1 MLGAEFERC
10 YNCRMNRIIT
20 AAFSLLFCVLSLA
33 APLLAESGAGVTASP
48 QEAFDKPNL
57 LNAKELYRLAR
68 ETMASGQLDASR
80 LFALRL
86 FFDGNRSQNLLNL
99 LGVIE
104 LQAGQPLLASE
115 WLRKASALSLVNKV
129 AQRYLSRLPSRPRPI
144 PVDQTKL
151 ADHFA
156 EISDALPKLLDRLA
170 NPKLHFESV
179 MKAIERGQFYL
190 ALALSEEYEKKYPG
204 PQGSSL
210 TALCAWY
217 LGRNRD
223 ALNLAEQGLAKEPH
237 HPMLL
242 FVKAMVSDSHPGS
255 SAGNYFRAL
264 YDIDQWNKATSLV
277 DQFSKSNPNSPDA
290 YITQA
295 RIMLDLHKI
304 KEAGQALQEAGVRDP
319 GNPEIELLWVGYL
332 MQRGE
337 SDKASKRLARAFRR
351 GYNMPSVSLA
361 AGLFALQG
369 GRVNE
374 LNVILND
381 AGNSRPFT
389 DPEAYPTYISL
400 LLLSDRMPEARS
412 VLDEWRSRSS
422 ERSMICYLES
432 FYFFKTGDNQKALE
446 WLKKGFQQN
455 PNRLDMLKFLAGFPA
470 LGDDIKL
477 FAEINNRLAS
487 ASFPGFME
495 MPVPEST
502 PATVL
507 PQPGTVTAVTGAPA
521 NNSAQVSGDGMFQIT
536 LGPGLDPSGRTM
548 IASELGKMY
557 ERIASRI
564 GTLSVPIFVNFLSAE
579 GLGPTIAL
587 YESQNT
593 ALTVT
598 SAYYD
603 SEMIRSII
611 LANFDAL
618 GDEELG
624 TLIEELPG
632 HLLAG
637 ELTRLIIQ
645 ILIPEAKTNKDRTA
659 WMQIGLAE
667 ILAGSSMTQ
676 RYRMLIAQK
685 SLESKVAKLASA
697 NMINSIFAEGYT
709 SPAVFETATA
719 QAYLM
724 TAFLVRKSGS
734 LEKGCRDMMKLIELI
749 SKGSEFGPALDQVF
763 KISEADFEKSW
774 TDAAYW
780 ALKQGAPYE
789 W

>member
-1 MLGAEFERC
+1 MKRHL
-10 YNCRMNRIIT
+10 T
-20 AAFSLLFCVLSLA
+20 AALCLILCFLTVSVYLSA
-33 APLLAESGAGVTASP
+33 QSAGSISASP

-57 LNAKELYRLAR
+57 LTAKELYRLAR
-68 ETMASGQLDASR
+68 ETMASGQLDAAR
-80 LFALRL
+80 LYALRL
-86 FFDGNRSQNLLNL
+86 YFDGNRSQNLLNL

-104 LQAGQPLLASE
+104 LQAGRPLLAAE

-129 AQRYLSRLPSRPRPI
+129 AQRYLSRLPARPRPI

-151 ADHFA
+151 ADHFG
-156 EISDALPKLLDRLA
+156 EISEALPKLLERLA
-170 NPKLHFESV
+170 NPKLHFDSV
-179 MKAIERGQFYL
+179 MKAIERGQIYL

-204 PQGSSL
+204 PEGSSL

-223 ALNLAEQGLAKEPH
+223 ALNLVEQGLTKAPH
-237 HPMLL
+237 NPILL
-242 FVKAMVSDSHPGS
+242 FVKAMINDPHPGT

-264 YDIDQWNKATSLV
+264 YDVDQWNKALSLV
-277 DQFSKSNPNSPDA
+277 DQFSKANPNSPDA

-295 RIMLDLHKI
+295 RIMLELHKI

-332 MQRGE
+332 LQREE

-369 GRVNE
+369 GRANE

-381 AGNSRPFT
+381 AAASRPFT

-400 LLLSDRMPEARS
+400 LLLSDRMPEARNA
-412 VLDEWRSRSS
+412 LDEWRARSS

-432 FYFFKTGDNQKALE
+432 YYCFKTGDNIKALE
-446 WLKKGFQQN
+446 WLRKGFQQN

-470 LGDDIKL
+470 LGDDLAL

-487 ASFPGFME
+487 AAVPGFTA
-495 MPVPEST
+495 MPVPEVTNT
-502 PATVL
+502 PSPL
-507 PQPGTVTAVTGAPA
+507 PQSNPMAVQPVGVQAA
-521 NNSAQVSGDGMFQIT
+521 SGGSMSVSGDGMFQIT

-548 IASELGKMY
+548 IASELAKMY

-587 YESQNT
+587 YEPQNT

-603 SEMIRSII
+603 SEMIRNII

-618 GDEELG
+618 SDEELG
-624 TLIEELPG
+624 TLIEEYPG

-645 ILIPEAKTNKDRTA
+645 ILIPEAKTNKDKTA

-667 ILAGSSMTQ
+667 ILAGSSTAQ
-676 RYRMLIAQK
+676 RYRMLVAQK

-697 NMINSIFAEGYT
+697 NMVNSIFAEGYT

-724 TAFLVRKSGS
+724 TAFLVKKSGN
-734 LEKGCRDMMKLIELI
+734 LEKGCRDMMKLIELV
-749 SKGSEFGPALDQVF
+749 SKGSEFGKALNEVF

>member
-1 MLGAEFERC
+1 MDF
-10 YNCRMNRIIT
+10 MNRIT
-20 AAFSLLFCVLSLA
+20 TTVLCLLFCLFSLQSA
-33 APLLAESGAGVTASP
+33 LLAQTEGSATTTP
-48 QEAFDKPNL
+48 EEAFSRPNL
-57 LNAKELYRLAR
+57 LSAKDLYRLAR
-68 ETMASGQLDASR
+68 ETMASGKLDAAR
-80 LFALRL
+80 LYALRL
-86 FFDGNRSQNLLNL
+86 YFDGNRSQNLLNL

-104 LQAGQPLLASE
+104 LQAGRPLLAAE
-115 WLRKASALSLVNKV
+115 WLRKASSLSLVNKV
-129 AQRYLSRLPSRPRPI
+129 AQRYLSRLPARPRPI

-156 EISDALPKLLDRLA
+156 EISEALPKLLDRLV
-170 NPKLHFESV
+170 NQKLHFDSV
-179 MKAIERGQFYL
+179 MKAIERGQIYL
-190 ALALSEEYEKKYPG
+190 ALALSEEYEKRYPG
-204 PQGSSL
+204 PDGSSL
-210 TALCAWY
+210 TALCAWF

-223 ALNLAEQGLAKEPH
+223 ALNIAEQNLAKSPYQ
-237 HPMLL
+237 PILL
-242 FVKAMVSDSHPGS
+242 FVKAMISDPHPGS

-264 YDIDQWNKATSLV
+264 YDIDQWNKALSLV
-277 DQFSKSNPNSPDA
+277 DQFNKSNPNSPDA

-295 RIMLDLHKI
+295 RIMLDLHKV

-319 GNPEIELLWVGYL
+319 GNPELELLWVGYL
-332 MQRGE
+332 LQREE

-381 AGNSRPFT
+381 AANSRPFT
-389 DPEAYPTYISL
+389 DPEAYPSYISL
-400 LLLSDRMPEARS
+400 LLLSDRLPDARS
-412 VLDEWRSRSS
+412 VLDEWRVRST
-422 ERSMICYLES
+422 ERSMYCYLES
-432 FYFFKTGDNQKALE
+432 FYNFKTGDNQKAIE
-446 WLKKGFQQN
+446 WLRKGFQQN
-455 PNRLDMLKFLAGFPA
+455 PNRLDMLKFLSGFPA
-470 LGDDIKL
+470 LGDDIAL
-477 FAEINNRLAS
+477 FTEINNRLAT
-487 ASFPGFME
+487 AAVPGFMP
-495 MPVPEST
+495 MPVPEGSSPTPLPQVGAT
-502 PATVL
+502 PATAAVSA
-507 PQPGTVTAVTGAPA
+507 TAAGSAP
-521 NNSAQVSGDGMFQIT
+521 VSGDGMFQIT

-548 IASELGKMY
+548 IAGELNKMY

-587 YESQNT
+587 YEPQNT

-603 SEMIRSII
+603 SEMIRTII
-611 LANFDAL
+611 LSNFDAL
-618 GDEELG
+618 GDEEMG

-645 ILIPEAKTNKDRTA
+645 ILIPEAKTNKDSTA

-667 ILAGSSMTQ
+667 ILAGSTMTQ

-685 SLESKVAKLASA
+685 SLETKVAKLASA

-724 TAFLVRKSGS
+724 TAFLVKKSGG
-734 LEKGCRDMMKLIELI
+734 LDKGCRDMMKLIELV
-749 SKGSEFGPALDQVF
+749 SKGSEFGPALNQVF

>member
-1 MLGAEFERC
+1 MKRHL
-10 YNCRMNRIIT
+10 T
-20 AAFSLLFCVLSLA
+20 AALCLILCFLTVSVSLSA
-33 APLLAESGAGVTASP
+33 QSAGSISASP

-57 LNAKELYRLAR
+57 LTAKELYRLAR
-68 ETMASGQLDASR
+68 ETMASGQLDAAR
-80 LFALRL
+80 LYALRL
-86 FFDGNRSQNLLNL
+86 YFDGNRSQNLLNL

-104 LQAGQPLLASE
+104 LQAGRPLLAAE
-115 WLRKASALSLVNKV
+115 WLRKASSLSLVNKV
-129 AQRYLSRLPSRPRPI
+129 AQRYLSRLPARPRPI

-151 ADHFA
+151 ADHFG
-156 EISDALPKLLDRLA
+156 EISEALPKLLERLA
-170 NPKLHFESV
+170 NPKLHFDSV
-179 MKAIERGQFYL
+179 MKAIERGQIYL

-204 PQGSSL
+204 PEGSSL

-223 ALNLAEQGLAKEPH
+223 ALNLVEQGLTKAPH
-237 HPMLL
+237 NPILL
-242 FVKAMVSDSHPGS
+242 FVKAMINDPHPGT

-264 YDIDQWNKATSLV
+264 YDVDQWNKALSLV
-277 DQFSKSNPNSPDA
+277 DQFSKANPNSPDA

-295 RIMLDLHKI
+295 RIMLELHKI

-332 MQRGE
+332 LQREE

-369 GRVNE
+369 GRANE

-381 AGNSRPFT
+381 AAASRPFT

-400 LLLSDRMPEARS
+400 LLLSDRMPEARNA
-412 VLDEWRSRSS
+412 LDEWRARSS

-432 FYFFKTGDNQKALE
+432 YYCFKTGDNIKALE
-446 WLKKGFQQN
+446 WLRKGFQQN

-470 LGDDIKL
+470 LGDDLAL

-487 ASFPGFME
+487 AAVPGFTA
-495 MPVPEST
+495 MPVPEVTNT
-502 PATVL
+502 PSPL
-507 PQPGTVTAVTGAPA
+507 PQSNPMAVQPVGVQAASGGSMP
-521 NNSAQVSGDGMFQIT
+521 VSGDGMFQIT

-548 IASELGKMY
+548 IASELAKMY

-587 YESQNT
+587 YEPQNT

-603 SEMIRSII
+603 SEMIRNII

-618 GDEELG
+618 SDEELG
-624 TLIEELPG
+624 TLIEEYPG

-645 ILIPEAKTNKDRTA
+645 ILIPEAKTNKDKTA

-667 ILAGSSMTQ
+667 ILAGSSTAQ
-676 RYRMLIAQK
+676 RYRMLVAQK

-697 NMINSIFAEGYT
+697 NMVNSIFAEGYT

-724 TAFLVRKSGS
+724 TAFLVKKSGN
-734 LEKGCRDMMKLIELI
+734 LEKGCRDMMKLIELV
-749 SKGSEFGPALDQVF
+749 SKGSEFGKVLNEVF

>member
-1 MLGAEFERC
+1 M
-10 YNCRMNRIIT
+10 
-20 AAFSLLFCVLSLA
+20 LFCVLSLA
-33 APLLAESGAGVTASP
+33 VTLEAQTGGVSASP
-48 QEAFDKPNL
+48 QEAFSKPNL
-57 LNAKELYRLAR
+57 LTAKELYRLAR
-68 ETMASGQLDASR
+68 ETMASGKLDESR
-80 LFALRL
+80 LYALRL
-86 FFDGNRSQNLLNL
+86 YFDGNRSMNLLNL

-104 LQAGQPLLASE
+104 IQANRPLLASE
-115 WLRKASALSLVNKV
+115 WFRKASSVSLANKV
-129 AQRYLSRLPSRPRPI
+129 GQRYLSRLPSRPRPI

-151 ADHFA
+151 ADHFG
-156 EISDALPKLLDRLA
+156 EISDALPRLLDRLA
-170 NPKLHFESV
+170 NAKLHFEAI
-179 MKAIERGQFYL
+179 MKAIERGQIYL

-204 PQGSSL
+204 ADGNSL

-223 ALNLAEQGLAKEPH
+223 ALNLVEQGLVKAPY
-237 HPMLL
+237 HPILL
-242 FVKAMVSDSHPGS
+242 FVKAMIEDTHPGS

-264 YDIDQWNKATSLV
+264 YDVDQWNKALSLV

-332 MQRGE
+332 LQRDE
-337 SDKASKRLARAFRR
+337 ADKAAKRLARAFRR
-351 GYNMPSVSLA
+351 GYNLPSVSLA

-369 GRVNE
+369 GRINE

-381 AGNSRPFT
+381 AANSRPFT

-400 LLLSDRMPEARS
+400 LLLSDRMPEARGA
-412 VLDEWRSRSS
+412 LNEWRSRSS
-422 ERSMICYLES
+422 ERSMYCYLES
-432 FYFFKTGDNQKALE
+432 FYNFKTGDNARAVE
-446 WLKKGFQQN
+446 WLRKAFQLN
-455 PNRLDMLKFLAGFPA
+455 PNRIDMLKFLSGFPA
-470 LGDDIKL
+470 LGDDIAL
-477 FAEINNRLAS
+477 FAEVNNRLAS
-487 ASFPGFME
+487 AGLPGFME
-495 MPVPEST
+495 MPVPERASGNAK
-502 PATVL
+502 PA
-507 PQPGTVTAVTGAPA
+507 APA
-521 NNSAQVSGDGMFQIT
+521 VGNPAGGSMPVSGEGMFQIS

-548 IASELGKMY
+548 IASELNRMY

-587 YESQNT
+587 YEPQNI

-603 SEMIRSII
+603 SEMIRNII

-632 HLLAG
+632 HLLAA

-645 ILIPEAKTNKDRTA
+645 IHIPEAKTNKDKTA

-667 ILAGSSMTQ
+667 ILAGSTMAQ

-697 NMINSIFAEGYT
+697 NMINVIFSEGYT

-719 QAYLM
+719 QSYLM
-724 TAFLVRKSGS
+724 TSFLVKRSGD
-734 LEKGCRDMMKLIELI
+734 LEKGCRDMMKLIDAVAKGAEFSVALNQIYNI
-749 SKGSEFGPALDQVF
+749 SL
-763 KISEADFEKSW
+763 ADFEKSW

>member
-1 MLGAEFERC
+1 MKRHL
-10 YNCRMNRIIT
+10 T
-20 AAFSLLFCVLSLA
+20 AALCLILCFLTVSVYLSA
-33 APLLAESGAGVTASP
+33 QSAGSISASP

-57 LNAKELYRLAR
+57 LTAKELYRLAR
-68 ETMASGQLDASR
+68 ETMASGQLDAAR
-80 LFALRL
+80 LYALRL
-86 FFDGNRSQNLLNL
+86 YFDGNRSQNLLNL

-104 LQAGQPLLASE
+104 LQAGRPLLAAE

-129 AQRYLSRLPSRPRPI
+129 AQRYLSRLPARPRPI

-151 ADHFA
+151 ADHFG
-156 EISDALPKLLDRLA
+156 EISEALPKLLERLA
-170 NPKLHFESV
+170 NPKLHFDSV
-179 MKAIERGQFYL
+179 MKAIERGQIYL

-204 PQGSSL
+204 PEGSSL

-223 ALNLAEQGLAKEPH
+223 ALNLVEQGLSKAPH
-237 HPMLL
+237 NPILL
-242 FVKAMVSDSHPGS
+242 FVKAMINDPHPGT

-264 YDIDQWNKATSLV
+264 YDVDQWNKALSLV
-277 DQFSKSNPNSPDA
+277 DQFSKANPNSPDA

-295 RIMLDLHKI
+295 RILLELHKI
-304 KEAGQALQEAGVRDP
+304 KEAGQALQEAGVRYP

-332 MQRGE
+332 LQREE

-369 GRVNE
+369 GRANE

-381 AGNSRPFT
+381 AAASRPFT

-400 LLLSDRMPEARS
+400 LLLSDRMPEARNA
-412 VLDEWRSRSS
+412 LDEWRARSS

-432 FYFFKTGDNQKALE
+432 YYCFKTGDNIKALE
-446 WLKKGFQQN
+446 WLRKGFQQN

-470 LGDDIKL
+470 LGDDLAL

-487 ASFPGFME
+487 AAVPGFTA
-495 MPVPEST
+495 MPVPEVTNT
-502 PATVL
+502 PSPL
-507 PQPGTVTAVTGAPA
+507 PQSNPMAVQPVGVQAASGGSMP
-521 NNSAQVSGDGMFQIT
+521 VSGDGMFQIT

-548 IASELGKMY
+548 IASELAKMY

-587 YESQNT
+587 YEPQNT

-603 SEMIRSII
+603 SEMIRNII

-618 GDEELG
+618 SDEELG
-624 TLIEELPG
+624 TLIEEYPG

-645 ILIPEAKTNKDRTA
+645 ILIPEAKTNKDKTA

-667 ILAGSSMTQ
+667 ILAGSSTAQ
-676 RYRMLIAQK
+676 RYRMLVAQK

-697 NMINSIFAEGYT
+697 NMVNSIFAEGYT

-724 TAFLVRKSGS
+724 TAFLVKKSGN
-734 LEKGCRDMMKLIELI
+734 LEKGCRDMMKLIELV
-749 SKGSEFGPALDQVF
+749 SKGSEFGKALNEVF

>member
-1 MLGAEFERC
+1 
-10 YNCRMNRIIT
+10 MNRHIT
-20 AAFSLLFCVLSLA
+20 AVLCLILCFLTFAASLQA
-33 APLLAESGAGVTASP
+33 QSGGSISASP

-57 LNAKELYRLAR
+57 LTAKELYRLAR
-68 ETMASGQLDASR
+68 ETMASGQLDAAR
-80 LFALRL
+80 LYALRL
-86 FFDGNRSQNLLNL
+86 YFDGNRSQNLLNL

-104 LQAGQPLLASE
+104 LQAGRPLLASE

-151 ADHFA
+151 ADHFG
-156 EISDALPKLLDRLA
+156 EISEALPKLLERLA

-179 MKAIERGQFYL
+179 MKAIERGQIYL
-190 ALALSEEYEKKYPG
+190 ALALSEEYEKKYSG
-204 PQGSSL
+204 PDGSSL

-223 ALNLAEQGLAKEPH
+223 ALNLVEQGLAKAPH
-237 HPMLL
+237 NPIML
-242 FVKAMVSDSHPGS
+242 FVKAMINDPHPGT

-264 YDIDQWNKATSLV
+264 YDVDQWNKALSLV
-277 DQFSKSNPNSPDA
+277 DQYSKANPNSPDA

-295 RIMLDLHKI
+295 RIMLELHKI

-332 MQRGE
+332 LQREE

-351 GYNMPSVSLA
+351 GYNLPSVSLA

-369 GRVNE
+369 GRANE

-381 AGNSRPFT
+381 AAASRPFT

-400 LLLSDRMPEARS
+400 LLLSERMPEARNA
-412 VLDEWRSRSS
+412 LDEWRARSS
-422 ERSMICYLES
+422 ERSLICYLES
-432 FYFFKTGDNQKALE
+432 YYCFKTGDNAKALE
-446 WLKKGFQQN
+446 WLRKGFQQN

-470 LGDDIKL
+470 LGDDLAL

-487 ASFPGFME
+487 AAVPGFTA
-495 MPVPEST
+495 MPVPEVTNS
-502 PATVL
+502 PSPL
-507 PQPGTVTAVTGAPA
+507 PQNNPMAVQPTGVQAA
-521 NNSAQVSGDGMFQIT
+521 SGGSMQVSGDGMFQIT

-548 IASELGKMY
+548 IASELAKMY

-587 YESQNT
+587 YEPQNT

-603 SEMIRSII
+603 SEMIRNII
-611 LANFDAL
+611 LANFDSL

-624 TLIEELPG
+624 TLIEEYPG

-645 ILIPEAKTNKDRTA
+645 ILIPEAKTNKDKTA

-667 ILAGSSMTQ
+667 ILAGSTTAQ
-676 RYRMLIAQK
+676 RYRMLVAQK

-697 NMINSIFAEGYT
+697 NMVNSIFAEGYT

-724 TAFLVRKSGS
+724 TAFLVKKSGN
-734 LEKGCRDMMKLIELI
+734 LEKGCRDMMRLIELV
-749 SKGSEFGPALDQVF
+749 SKGGEFGKALNEVF

>member
-1 MLGAEFERC
+1 MKRHL
-10 YNCRMNRIIT
+10 T
-20 AAFSLLFCVLSLA
+20 AALCLILCFLTVAASLPAQSTGSISA
-33 APLLAESGAGVTASP
+33 TP

-57 LNAKELYRLAR
+57 LTAKELYRLAR
-68 ETMASGQLDASR
+68 ETMASGQLDAAR
-80 LFALRL
+80 LYALRL
-86 FFDGNRSQNLLNL
+86 YFDGNRSQNLLNL

-104 LQAGQPLLASE
+104 LQAGRPLLAAE
-115 WLRKASALSLVNKV
+115 WLRKASSLSLVNKV
-129 AQRYLSRLPSRPRPI
+129 AQRYLSRLPARPRPI

-151 ADHFA
+151 ADHFG
-156 EISDALPKLLDRLA
+156 EISEALPKLLERLA
-170 NPKLHFESV
+170 NPKLHFDSV
-179 MKAIERGQFYL
+179 MKAIERGQIYL

-204 PQGSSL
+204 PEGSSL

-223 ALNLAEQGLAKEPH
+223 ALNLAEQGLAKAPH
-237 HPMLL
+237 NPILL
-242 FVKAMVSDSHPGS
+242 FVKAMINDPHPGT

-264 YDIDQWNKATSLV
+264 YDVDQWNKALSLV
-277 DQFSKSNPNSPDA
+277 DQFSKANPNSPDA

-295 RIMLDLHKI
+295 RIMLELHKI

-332 MQRGE
+332 LQREE

-369 GRVNE
+369 GRANE

-381 AGNSRPFT
+381 AAASRPFT

-400 LLLSDRMPEARS
+400 LLLGDRMPEARS
-412 VLDEWRSRSS
+412 ALDEWRARSS

-432 FYFFKTGDNQKALE
+432 FYNFKTGDNAKAVE
-446 WLKKGFQQN
+446 WLRKGFQQN

-470 LGDDIKL
+470 LGDDVAL

-487 ASFPGFME
+487 AAVPGFSA
-495 MPVPEST
+495 MPVPEVTNT
-502 PATVL
+502 PSPL
-507 PQPGTVTAVTGAPA
+507 PQSNPMAVQPVGVQAASPGSMP
-521 NNSAQVSGDGMFQIT
+521 VSGDGMFQIT

-548 IASELGKMY
+548 IASELAKMY

-587 YESQNT
+587 YEPQNT

-603 SEMIRSII
+603 SEMIRNII

-624 TLIEELPG
+624 TLIEEYPG

-645 ILIPEAKTNKDRTA
+645 ILIPEAKTNKDKTA

-667 ILAGSSMTQ
+667 ILAGSSTAQ
-676 RYRMLIAQK
+676 RYRMLVAQK

-697 NMINSIFAEGYT
+697 NMVNSIFAEGYT

-724 TAFLVRKSGS
+724 TAFLVKKSGG
-734 LEKGCRDMMKLIELI
+734 LEKGCRDMMKLIELV
-749 SKGSEFGPALDQVF
+749 SKGSEFGKALNEVF
-763 KISEADFEKSW
+763 KINEADFEKSW

>member
-1 MLGAEFERC
+1 MKRHLKAVLCLILCFL
-10 YNCRMNRIIT
+10 T
-20 AAFSLLFCVLSLA
+20 VAASLPAQS
-33 APLLAESGAGVTASP
+33 AGSISASP

-57 LNAKELYRLAR
+57 LTAKELYRLAR
-68 ETMASGQLDASR
+68 ETMASGQLDAAR
-80 LFALRL
+80 LYALRL
-86 FFDGNRSQNLLNL
+86 YFDGNRSQNLLNL

-104 LQAGQPLLASE
+104 LQAGRPLLAAE

-129 AQRYLSRLPSRPRPI
+129 AQRYLSRLPARPRPI

-151 ADHFA
+151 ADHFG
-156 EISDALPKLLDRLA
+156 EISEALPKLLERLA

-179 MKAIERGQFYL
+179 MKAIERGQIYL

-204 PQGSSL
+204 PDGSSL

-223 ALNLAEQGLAKEPH
+223 ALNLVEQGLAKAPH
-237 HPMLL
+237 NPILL
-242 FVKAMVSDSHPGS
+242 FVKAMINDPHPGT
-255 SAGNYFRAL
+255 SAGSYFRAL
-264 YDIDQWNKATSLV
+264 YDVDQWNKALSLV
-277 DQFSKSNPNSPDA
+277 DQFSKANPNSPDA

-332 MQRGE
+332 LQREE

-351 GYNMPSVSLA
+351 GYNLPSVSLA

-369 GRVNE
+369 GRANE

-381 AGNSRPFT
+381 AAASRPFT

-400 LLLSDRMPEARS
+400 LLLSERMPEARS
-412 VLDEWRSRSS
+412 ALDEWRARSS

-432 FYFFKTGDNQKALE
+432 YYNFKTGDNLKALE
-446 WLKKGFQQN
+446 WLRKGFQQN

-470 LGDDIKL
+470 LGDDLAL

-487 ASFPGFME
+487 AAVPGFTA
-495 MPVPEST
+495 MPVPEVTNTAS
-502 PATVL
+502 PL
-507 PQPGTVTAVTGAPA
+507 PQSNPMAVQPTGAQAVSGGSMP
-521 NNSAQVSGDGMFQIT
+521 VSGDGMFQIT

-548 IASELGKMY
+548 IASELAKMY

-587 YESQNT
+587 YEPQNT

-603 SEMIRSII
+603 SEMIRNII

-618 GDEELG
+618 SDEELG
-624 TLIEELPG
+624 ILIEEYPG

-645 ILIPEAKTNKDRTA
+645 ILIPEAKTNKDKTA

-667 ILAGSSMTQ
+667 ILAGSSTAQ
-676 RYRMLIAQK
+676 RYRMLVAQK

-697 NMINSIFAEGYT
+697 NMVNSIFAEGYT

-724 TAFLVRKSGS
+724 TAFLVKKSGN
-734 LEKGCRDMMKLIELI
+734 LEKGCRDMMKLIELV
-749 SKGSEFGPALDQVF
+749 SKGSEFGPALN
-763 KISEADFEKSW
+763 
-774 TDAAYW
+774 
-780 ALKQGAPYE
+780 
-789 W
+789 

>member
-1 MLGAEFERC
+1 MKRHL
-10 YNCRMNRIIT
+10 T
-20 AAFSLLFCVLSLA
+20 AALCLILCFLTVSVYLSA
-33 APLLAESGAGVTASP
+33 QSAGSISASP

-57 LNAKELYRLAR
+57 LTAKELYRLAR
-68 ETMASGQLDASR
+68 ETMASGQLDAAR
-80 LFALRL
+80 LYALRL
-86 FFDGNRSQNLLNL
+86 YFDGNRSQNLLNL

-104 LQAGQPLLASE
+104 LQAGRPLLAAE

-129 AQRYLSRLPSRPRPI
+129 AQRYLSRLPARPRPI

-151 ADHFA
+151 ADHFG
-156 EISDALPKLLDRLA
+156 EISEALPKLLERLA
-170 NPKLHFESV
+170 NPKLHFDSV
-179 MKAIERGQFYL
+179 MKAIERGQIYL

-204 PQGSSL
+204 PEGSSL

-223 ALNLAEQGLAKEPH
+223 ALNLVEQGLSKAPH
-237 HPMLL
+237 NPILL
-242 FVKAMVSDSHPGS
+242 FVKAMINDPHPGT

-264 YDIDQWNKATSLV
+264 YDVDQWNKALSLV
-277 DQFSKSNPNSPDA
+277 DQFSKANPNSPDA

-295 RIMLDLHKI
+295 RIMLELHKI

-332 MQRGE
+332 LQREE

-369 GRVNE
+369 GRANE

-381 AGNSRPFT
+381 AAASRPFT

-400 LLLSDRMPEARS
+400 LLLSDRMPEARNA
-412 VLDEWRSRSS
+412 LDEWRARSS

-432 FYFFKTGDNQKALE
+432 YYCFKTGDNIKALE
-446 WLKKGFQQN
+446 WLRKGFQQN

-470 LGDDIKL
+470 LGDDLAL

-487 ASFPGFME
+487 AAVPGFTA
-495 MPVPEST
+495 MPVPEVTNT
-502 PATVL
+502 PSPL
-507 PQPGTVTAVTGAPA
+507 PQSNPMAVQPVGVQAASGGSMP
-521 NNSAQVSGDGMFQIT
+521 VSGDGMFQIT

-548 IASELGKMY
+548 IASELAKMY

-587 YESQNT
+587 YEPQNT

-603 SEMIRSII
+603 SEMIRNII

-618 GDEELG
+618 SDEELG
-624 TLIEELPG
+624 TLIEEYPG

-645 ILIPEAKTNKDRTA
+645 ILIPEAKTNKDKTA

-667 ILAGSSMTQ
+667 ILAGSSTAQ
-676 RYRMLIAQK
+676 RYRMLVAQK

-697 NMINSIFAEGYT
+697 NMVNSIFAEGYT

-724 TAFLVRKSGS
+724 TAFLVKKSGN
-734 LEKGCRDMMKLIELI
+734 LEKGCRDMMKLIELV
-749 SKGSEFGPALDQVF
+749 SKGSEFGKALNEVF

>member
-1 MLGAEFERC
+1 MLFC
-10 YNCRMNRIIT
+10 I
-20 AAFSLLFCVLSLA
+20 FSLPLSVRA
-33 APLLAESGAGVTASP
+33 QTEGAISATP
-48 QEAFDKPNL
+48 QEAFAKPNL
-57 LNAKELYRLAR
+57 LSAKDLYRLAR
-68 ETMASGQLDASR
+68 QTMASGQLDDAR
-80 LFALRL
+80 LYALRL
-86 FFDGNRSQNLLNL
+86 YFDGNRSQNLLNL

-104 LQAGQPLLASE
+104 LQAGRPLLASE
-115 WLRKASALSLVNKV
+115 WLRKASSLSLVNKV

-144 PVDQTKL
+144 PVDQTRL

-156 EISDALPKLLDRLA
+156 EISEALPKLLDRIV
-170 NPKLHFESV
+170 NPKLHFDSV

-190 ALALSEEYEKKYPG
+190 ALALSEEYEKRYPG
-204 PQGSSL
+204 PDGSSL

-223 ALNLAEQGLAKEPH
+223 ALNIAEQNLAKSPYQ
-237 HPMLL
+237 PILL
-242 FVKAMVSDSHPGS
+242 FVKAMINDPHPAS
-255 SAGNYFRAL
+255 SAGSYFRAL
-264 YDIDQWNKATSLV
+264 YDIDQWNKCLSLV
-277 DQFSKSNPNSPDA
+277 EQFNKANPNSPDA
-290 YITQA
+290 FIAQA
-295 RIMLDLHKI
+295 RIMLELHKI

-332 MQRGE
+332 LQRE
-337 SDKASKRLARAFRR
+337 DTDKAAKRLARAFRR
-351 GYNMPSVSLA
+351 GYNLPSVSLS

-369 GRVNE
+369 GRTNE
-374 LNVILND
+374 LNVILSD
-381 AGNSRPFT
+381 AANSRPFT
-389 DPEAYPTYISL
+389 DPEAYPSYISL
-400 LLLSDRMPEARS
+400 LLLSDRMPDARAA
-412 VLDEWRSRSS
+412 LTEWRARSS
-422 ERSMICYLES
+422 ERSMYCYLES
-432 FYFFKTGDNQKALE
+432 FYHFKTGDNPKALE
-446 WLKKGFQQN
+446 WFRKGFQQN
-455 PNRLDMLKFLAGFPA
+455 PDRLDMLKFLSGFPA
-470 LGDDIKL
+470 LGDDSTL
-477 FAEINNRLAS
+477 FAEVNNRLAK
-487 ASFPGFME
+487 ASVPGFMP
-495 MPVPEST
+495 MPVPEKSNAT
-502 PATVL
+502 PL
-507 PQPGTVTAVTGAPA
+507 PQTCGNPVVAGSANGSAPVA
-521 NNSAQVSGDGMFQIT
+521 GDGMFQIT

-548 IASELGKMY
+548 IATELNRMY

-587 YESQNT
+587 YEPQNT

-603 SEMIRSII
+603 SEMIRNII
-611 LANFDAL
+611 LSNFDAL
-618 GDEELG
+618 GDEEMG

-645 ILIPEAKTNKDRTA
+645 ILIPEAKANKERTA

-667 ILAGSSMTQ
+667 ILAASPMAQ

-685 SLESKVAKLASA
+685 SLESRVAKLASA
-697 NMINSIFAEGYT
+697 NMLNSIFSEGYT

-724 TAFLVRKSGS
+724 VAYLIKKSGN
-734 LEKGCRDMMKLIELI
+734 LEKGCTEMMKLIELV
-749 SKGSEFGPALDQVF
+749 SKGSEFGAALNQVF

-774 TDAAYW
+774 IDAAYW

>member
-1 MLGAEFERC
+1 
-10 YNCRMNRIIT
+10 MNRITT
-20 AAFSLLFCVLSLA
+20 AATCLLFCILSLA
-33 APLLAESGAGVTASP
+33 VTLQAQTGGTSASP
-48 QEAFDKPNL
+48 QEAFSKPNL
-57 LNAKELYRLAR
+57 LSAKDLYRLAR
-68 ETMASGQLDASR
+68 ETMASGKLDDSR
-80 LFALRL
+80 LYALRL
-86 FFDGNRSQNLLNL
+86 YFDGNRSANLLNL

-104 LQAGQPLLASE
+104 IQAKQPLLASE
-115 WLRKASALSLVNKV
+115 WFRKATSIGLANKV
-129 AQRYLSRLPSRPRPI
+129 AQRYLSRLPARPRPI

-151 ADHFA
+151 ADHFG
-156 EISDALPKLLDRLA
+156 EISDALPRLLDRLA
-170 NPKLHFESV
+170 NPRLHFEAV
-179 MKAIERGQFYL
+179 MKAIERGQIYL

-204 PQGSSL
+204 ADGNSL

-223 ALNLAEQGLAKEPH
+223 AMNLVEQSLNKAPY
-237 HPMLL
+237 HPILL
-242 FVKAMVSDSHPGS
+242 FVKAMIDDKHPGS

-264 YDIDQWNKATSLV
+264 YDVDQWNKALSLV
-277 DQFSKSNPNSPDA
+277 DQFSKANPNSPDA

-332 MQRGE
+332 LQRNE
-337 SDKASKRLARAFRR
+337 MDKASKRLARAFRR
-351 GYNMPSVSLA
+351 GYNLPSVSLA

-369 GRVNE
+369 GRINE

-381 AGNSRPFT
+381 AANSRPFT

-400 LLLSDRMPEARS
+400 LLMSDRMPEARGA
-412 VLDEWRSRSS
+412 LDEWRSRSS
-422 ERSMICYLES
+422 ERSMYCYLES
-432 FYFFKTGDNQKALE
+432 FYNFKTGDNAKAVE
-446 WLKKGFQQN
+446 WLRKAFQLN
-455 PNRLDMLKFLAGFPA
+455 PNRLDMLKFLSGFPA
-470 LGDDIKL
+470 LGDDIVL
-477 FAEINNRLAS
+477 FAEVNNRLAS
-487 ASFPGFME
+487 AGMPGFTE
-495 MPVPEST
+495 MPVPE
-502 PATVL
+502 
-507 PQPGTVTAVTGAPA
+507 GAVTNMKPA
-521 NNSAQVSGDGMFQIT
+521 AGMAGNSAAGSLPVSGEGMFQIT

-548 IASELGKMY
+548 IASELNRMY

-587 YESQNT
+587 YEPQNL

-603 SEMIRSII
+603 SEMIRNII

-632 HLLAG
+632 HLLAA

-645 ILIPEAKTNKDRTA
+645 IHIPEAKTNKDKTA

-667 ILAGSSMTQ
+667 VLAGSSMAQ

-697 NMINSIFAEGYT
+697 NMINVIFSEGYT

-724 TAFLVRKSGS
+724 TAFLIRKSGD
-734 LEKGCRDMMKLIELI
+734 LEKGCRNMMKLIEMVAKGAEFDVALNQIFNI
-749 SKGSEFGPALDQVF
+749 SL
-763 KISEADFEKSW
+763 ADFEKSW
-774 TDAAYW
+774 TEAAYW

>member
-1 MLGAEFERC
+1 MKRHLKAVLCLILCFL
-10 YNCRMNRIIT
+10 T
-20 AAFSLLFCVLSLA
+20 VAASLPAQS
-33 APLLAESGAGVTASP
+33 AGSISASP

-57 LNAKELYRLAR
+57 LTAKELYRLAR
-68 ETMASGQLDASR
+68 ETMASGQLDAAR
-80 LFALRL
+80 LYALRL
-86 FFDGNRSQNLLNL
+86 YFDGNRSQNLLNL

-104 LQAGQPLLASE
+104 LQAGRPLLAAE

-129 AQRYLSRLPSRPRPI
+129 AQRYLSRLPARPRPI

-151 ADHFA
+151 ADHFG
-156 EISDALPKLLDRLA
+156 EISEALPKLLERLA

-179 MKAIERGQFYL
+179 MKAIERGQIYL

-204 PQGSSL
+204 PDGSSL

-223 ALNLAEQGLAKEPH
+223 ALNLVEQGLAKAPH
-237 HPMLL
+237 NPILL
-242 FVKAMVSDSHPGS
+242 FVKAMINDPHPGT

-264 YDIDQWNKATSLV
+264 YDVDQWNKALSLV
-277 DQFSKSNPNSPDA
+277 DQFSKANPNSPDA

-332 MQRGE
+332 LQREE

-351 GYNMPSVSLA
+351 GYNLPSVSLA

-369 GRVNE
+369 GRANE

-381 AGNSRPFT
+381 AAASRPFT

-400 LLLSDRMPEARS
+400 LLLSERMPEARS
-412 VLDEWRSRSS
+412 ALDEWRARSS

-432 FYFFKTGDNQKALE
+432 YYNFKTGDNLKALE
-446 WLKKGFQQN
+446 WLRKGFQQN

-470 LGDDIKL
+470 LGDDLAL

-487 ASFPGFME
+487 AAVPGFTA
-495 MPVPEST
+495 MPVPEVTNTAS
-502 PATVL
+502 PL
-507 PQPGTVTAVTGAPA
+507 PQSNPMAVQPTGAQAVSGGSMP
-521 NNSAQVSGDGMFQIT
+521 VSGDGMFQIT

-548 IASELGKMY
+548 IASELAKMY

-587 YESQNT
+587 YEPQNT

-603 SEMIRSII
+603 SEMIRNII

-618 GDEELG
+618 SDEELG
-624 TLIEELPG
+624 ILIEEYPG

-645 ILIPEAKTNKDRTA
+645 ILIPEAKTNKDKTA

-667 ILAGSSMTQ
+667 ILAGSSTAQ
-676 RYRMLIAQK
+676 RYRMLVAQK

-697 NMINSIFAEGYT
+697 NMVNSIFAEGYT

-724 TAFLVRKSGS
+724 TAFLVKKSGN
-734 LEKGCRDMMKLIELI
+734 LEKGCRDMMKLIELV
-749 SKGSEFGPALDQVF
+749 SKGSEFGPALNEVF

>member
-1 MLGAEFERC
+1 MKRHL
-10 YNCRMNRIIT
+10 T
-20 AAFSLLFCVLSLA
+20 AALCLILCFLTVSVYLSA
-33 APLLAESGAGVTASP
+33 QSAGSISASP

-57 LNAKELYRLAR
+57 LTAKELYRLAR
-68 ETMASGQLDASR
+68 ETMASGQLDAAR
-80 LFALRL
+80 LYALRL
-86 FFDGNRSQNLLNL
+86 YFDGNRSQNLLNL

-104 LQAGQPLLASE
+104 LQAGRPLLAAE

-129 AQRYLSRLPSRPRPI
+129 AQRYLSRLPARPRPI

-151 ADHFA
+151 ADHFG
-156 EISDALPKLLDRLA
+156 EISEALPKLLERLA
-170 NPKLHFESV
+170 NPKLHFDSV
-179 MKAIERGQFYL
+179 MKAIERGQIYL

-204 PQGSSL
+204 PEGSSL

-223 ALNLAEQGLAKEPH
+223 ALNLVEQGLTKAPH
-237 HPMLL
+237 NPILL
-242 FVKAMVSDSHPGS
+242 FVKAMINDPHPGT

-264 YDIDQWNKATSLV
+264 YDVDQWNKALSLV
-277 DQFSKSNPNSPDA
+277 DQFSKANPNSPDA

-295 RIMLDLHKI
+295 RILLELHKI

-332 MQRGE
+332 LQREE

-369 GRVNE
+369 GRANE

-381 AGNSRPFT
+381 AAASRPFT

-400 LLLSDRMPEARS
+400 LLLSDRMPEARNA
-412 VLDEWRSRSS
+412 LDEWRARSS

-432 FYFFKTGDNQKALE
+432 YYCFKTGDNIKALE
-446 WLKKGFQQN
+446 WLRKGFQQN

-470 LGDDIKL
+470 LGDDLAL

-487 ASFPGFME
+487 AAVPGFTA
-495 MPVPEST
+495 MPVPEVTNT
-502 PATVL
+502 PSPL
-507 PQPGTVTAVTGAPA
+507 PQSNPMAVQPVGVQAA
-521 NNSAQVSGDGMFQIT
+521 SGGSMSVSDDGMFQIT

-548 IASELGKMY
+548 IASELAKMY

-587 YESQNT
+587 YEPQNT

-603 SEMIRSII
+603 SEMIRNII

-618 GDEELG
+618 SDEELG
-624 TLIEELPG
+624 TLIEEYPG

-645 ILIPEAKTNKDRTA
+645 ILIPEAKTNKDKTA

-667 ILAGSSMTQ
+667 ILAGSSTAQ
-676 RYRMLIAQK
+676 RYRMLVAQK

-697 NMINSIFAEGYT
+697 NMVNSIFAEGYT

-724 TAFLVRKSGS
+724 TAFLVKKSGN
-734 LEKGCRDMMKLIELI
+734 LEKGCRDMMKLIELV
-749 SKGSEFGPALDQVF
+749 SKGSEFGKALNEVF

>member
-1 MLGAEFERC
+1 MKRHL
-10 YNCRMNRIIT
+10 T
-20 AAFSLLFCVLSLA
+20 AAICLILCFLTVAASLSA
-33 APLLAESGAGVTASP
+33 QSAGSISASP

-57 LNAKELYRLAR
+57 LTAKELYRLAR
-68 ETMASGQLDASR
+68 ETMASGQLDAAR
-80 LFALRL
+80 LYALRL
-86 FFDGNRSQNLLNL
+86 YFDGNRSQNLLNL

-104 LQAGQPLLASE
+104 LQAGRPLLAAE

-129 AQRYLSRLPSRPRPI
+129 AQRYLSRLPARPRPI

-151 ADHFA
+151 ADHFG
-156 EISDALPKLLDRLA
+156 EISEALPKLLERLA
-170 NPKLHFESV
+170 NPKLHFDSV
-179 MKAIERGQFYL
+179 MKAIERGQIYL

-204 PQGSSL
+204 PEGSSL

-223 ALNLAEQGLAKEPH
+223 ALNLVEQGLTKAPH
-237 HPMLL
+237 NPILL
-242 FVKAMVSDSHPGS
+242 FVKAMINDPHPGT

-264 YDIDQWNKATSLV
+264 YDVDQWNKALSLV
-277 DQFSKSNPNSPDA
+277 DQFSKANPNSPDA

-295 RIMLDLHKI
+295 RILLELHKI

-332 MQRGE
+332 LQREE

-369 GRVNE
+369 GRANE

-381 AGNSRPFT
+381 AAASRPFT

-400 LLLSDRMPEARS
+400 LLLSDRMPEARNA
-412 VLDEWRSRSS
+412 LDEWRARSS

-432 FYFFKTGDNQKALE
+432 YYCFKTGDNIKALE
-446 WLKKGFQQN
+446 WLRKGFQQN

-470 LGDDIKL
+470 LGDDLAL

-487 ASFPGFME
+487 AAVPGFTA
-495 MPVPEST
+495 MPVPEVTNT
-502 PATVL
+502 PSPL
-507 PQPGTVTAVTGAPA
+507 PQSNPMAVQPVGVQAA
-521 NNSAQVSGDGMFQIT
+521 SGGSMSVSGDGMFQIT

-548 IASELGKMY
+548 IASELAKMY

-587 YESQNT
+587 YEPQNT

-603 SEMIRSII
+603 SEMIRNII

-618 GDEELG
+618 SDEELG
-624 TLIEELPG
+624 TLIEEYPG

-645 ILIPEAKTNKDRTA
+645 ILIPEAKTNKDKTA

-667 ILAGSSMTQ
+667 ILAGSSTAQ
-676 RYRMLIAQK
+676 RYRMLVAQK

-697 NMINSIFAEGYT
+697 NMVNSIFAEGYT

-724 TAFLVRKSGS
+724 TAFLVKKSGN
-734 LEKGCRDMMKLIELI
+734 LEKGCRDMMKLIELV
-749 SKGSEFGPALDQVF
+749 SKGSEFGKALNEVF

>member
-1 MLGAEFERC
+1 MKRHL
-10 YNCRMNRIIT
+10 T
-20 AAFSLLFCVLSLA
+20 AALCLILCFLTVSVSLSA
-33 APLLAESGAGVTASP
+33 QSAGSISASP

-57 LNAKELYRLAR
+57 LTAKELYRLAR
-68 ETMASGQLDASR
+68 ETMASGQLDAAR
-80 LFALRL
+80 LYALRL
-86 FFDGNRSQNLLNL
+86 YFDGNRSQNLLNL

-104 LQAGQPLLASE
+104 LQAGRPLLAAE
-115 WLRKASALSLVNKV
+115 WLRKASSLSLVNKV
-129 AQRYLSRLPSRPRPI
+129 AQRYLSRLPARPRPI

-151 ADHFA
+151 ADHFG
-156 EISDALPKLLDRLA
+156 EISEALPKLLERLA
-170 NPKLHFESV
+170 NPKLHFDSV
-179 MKAIERGQFYL
+179 MKAIERGQIYL

-204 PQGSSL
+204 PEGSSL

-223 ALNLAEQGLAKEPH
+223 ALNLVEQGLTKAPH
-237 HPMLL
+237 NPILL
-242 FVKAMVSDSHPGS
+242 FVKAMINDPHPGT

-264 YDIDQWNKATSLV
+264 YDVDQWNKALSLV
-277 DQFSKSNPNSPDA
+277 DQYSKANPNSPDA
-290 YITQA
+290 YIAQA
-295 RIMLDLHKI
+295 RIMLELHKI

-332 MQRGE
+332 LQREE

-369 GRVNE
+369 GRANE

-381 AGNSRPFT
+381 AAASRPFT

-400 LLLSDRMPEARS
+400 LLLSDRMPEARNA
-412 VLDEWRSRSS
+412 LDEWRARSS

-432 FYFFKTGDNQKALE
+432 YYCFKTGDNIKALE
-446 WLKKGFQQN
+446 WLRKGFQQN

-470 LGDDIKL
+470 LGDDLAL

-487 ASFPGFME
+487 AAVPGFTA
-495 MPVPEST
+495 MPVPEVTNT
-502 PATVL
+502 PSPL
-507 PQPGTVTAVTGAPA
+507 PQSNPMAVQPVGVQAASGGSMP
-521 NNSAQVSGDGMFQIT
+521 VSGDGMFQIT

-548 IASELGKMY
+548 IASELAKMY

-587 YESQNT
+587 YEPQNT

-603 SEMIRSII
+603 SEMIRNII

-618 GDEELG
+618 SDEELG
-624 TLIEELPG
+624 TLIEEYPG

-645 ILIPEAKTNKDRTA
+645 ILIPEAKTNKDKTA

-667 ILAGSSMTQ
+667 ILAGSSTAQ
-676 RYRMLIAQK
+676 RYRMLVAQK

-697 NMINSIFAEGYT
+697 NMVNSIFAEGYT

-724 TAFLVRKSGS
+724 TAFLVKKSGN
-734 LEKGCRDMMKLIELI
+734 LEKGCRDMMKLIELV
-749 SKGSEFGPALDQVF
+749 SKGSEFGKVLNEVF

>member
-1 MLGAEFERC
+1 MKRHL
-10 YNCRMNRIIT
+10 T
-20 AAFSLLFCVLSLA
+20 AALCLILCFLTVSVYLSA
-33 APLLAESGAGVTASP
+33 QSAGSISASP

-57 LNAKELYRLAR
+57 LTAKELYRLAR
-68 ETMASGQLDASR
+68 ETMASGQLDAAR
-80 LFALRL
+80 LYALRL
-86 FFDGNRSQNLLNL
+86 YFDGNRSQNLLNL

-104 LQAGQPLLASE
+104 LQAGRPLLAAE

-129 AQRYLSRLPSRPRPI
+129 AQRYLSRLPARPRPI

-151 ADHFA
+151 ADHFG
-156 EISDALPKLLDRLA
+156 EISEALPKLLERLA
-170 NPKLHFESV
+170 NPKLHFDSV
-179 MKAIERGQFYL
+179 MKAIERGQIYL

-204 PQGSSL
+204 PEGSSL

-223 ALNLAEQGLAKEPH
+223 ALNLVEQGLTKAPH
-237 HPMLL
+237 NPILL
-242 FVKAMVSDSHPGS
+242 FVKAMINDPHPGT

-264 YDIDQWNKATSLV
+264 YDVDQWNKALSLV
-277 DQFSKSNPNSPDA
+277 DQFSKANPNSPDA

-295 RIMLDLHKI
+295 RIMLELHKI

-332 MQRGE
+332 LQREE

-369 GRVNE
+369 GRANE

-381 AGNSRPFT
+381 AAASRPFT

-400 LLLSDRMPEARS
+400 LLLSDRMPEARNA
-412 VLDEWRSRSS
+412 LDEWRARSS

-432 FYFFKTGDNQKALE
+432 YYCFKTGDNIKALE
-446 WLKKGFQQN
+446 WLRKGFQQN

-470 LGDDIKL
+470 LGDDLAL

-487 ASFPGFME
+487 AAVPGFTA
-495 MPVPEST
+495 MPVPEVTNT
-502 PATVL
+502 PSPL
-507 PQPGTVTAVTGAPA
+507 PQSNPMAVQPVGVQAASGGSMP
-521 NNSAQVSGDGMFQIT
+521 VSGDGMFQIT

-548 IASELGKMY
+548 IASELAKMY

-587 YESQNT
+587 YEPQNT

-603 SEMIRSII
+603 SEMIRNII

-618 GDEELG
+618 SDEELG
-624 TLIEELPG
+624 TLIEEYPG

-645 ILIPEAKTNKDRTA
+645 ILIPEAKTNKDKTA

-667 ILAGSSMTQ
+667 ILAGSSTAQ
-676 RYRMLIAQK
+676 RYRMLVAQK

-697 NMINSIFAEGYT
+697 NMVNSIFAEGYT

-724 TAFLVRKSGS
+724 TAFLVKKSGN
-734 LEKGCRDMMKLIELI
+734 LEKGCRDMMKLIELV
-749 SKGSEFGPALDQVF
+749 SKGSEFGKALNEVF

>member
-1 MLGAEFERC
+1 M
-10 YNCRMNRIIT
+10 NSMNRIT
-20 AAFSLLFCVLSLA
+20 TTVLCLLFCLLSFQSV
-33 APLLAESGAGVTASP
+33 LLAQTESGATATP
-48 QEAFDKPNL
+48 QEAFSKPNL
-57 LNAKELYRLAR
+57 LSAKDLYRLAR
-68 ETMASGQLDASR
+68 EAMASGQLDAAR
-80 LFALRL
+80 LYSLRL
-86 FFDGNRSQNLLNL
+86 YFDGNRSQNILNL

-104 LQAGQPLLASE
+104 LQAGRPLLAAE
-115 WLRKASALSLVNKV
+115 WLRKASSLSLVNKV
-129 AQRYLSRLPSRPRPI
+129 AQRYLSRLPARPRPI

-156 EISDALPKLLDRLA
+156 EISEALPKLLDRLV
-170 NPKLHFESV
+170 NQKLHFDSV
-179 MKAIERGQFYL
+179 MKAIERGQIYL
-190 ALALSEEYEKKYPG
+190 ALALSEEYEKRYPG
-204 PQGSSL
+204 PDGSSL
-210 TALCAWY
+210 TALCAWF

-223 ALNLAEQGLAKEPH
+223 ALNIAEQNLAKSPYQ
-237 HPMLL
+237 PILL
-242 FVKAMVSDSHPGS
+242 FVKAMINDPHPGS

-264 YDIDQWNKATSLV
+264 YDIDQWNKAMSLV
-277 DQFSKSNPNSPDA
+277 DQFNKANPNSPDA
-290 YITQA
+290 FITQA

-319 GNPEIELLWVGYL
+319 GNPELELLWVGYL
-332 MQRGE
+332 LQREE

-369 GRVNE
+369 GRANE

-381 AGNSRPFT
+381 AANSRPFT
-389 DPEAYPTYISL
+389 DPEAYPSYISL
-400 LLLSDRMPEARS
+400 LLLSDRLPDARS
-412 VLDEWRSRSS
+412 ALDEWRSRST
-422 ERSMICYLES
+422 ERSMYCYLES
-432 FYFFKTGDNQKALE
+432 FYHFKTGDNQKAIE
-446 WLKKGFQQN
+446 WLRKGFQQN
-455 PNRLDMLKFLAGFPA
+455 PNRLDMLKFLSGFPA
-470 LGDDIKL
+470 LGDDIAL
-477 FAEINNRLAS
+477 FTEINNRLAS
-487 ASFPGFME
+487 AAVPGFMP
-495 MPVPEST
+495 MPVPEGST
-502 PATVL
+502 ATPL
-507 PQPGTVTAVTGAPA
+507 PQVTAPPPAAAASPSAAGSAP
-521 NNSAQVSGDGMFQIT
+521 VSGDGMFQIT

-548 IASELGKMY
+548 IAAELNKMY

-579 GLGPTIAL
+579 GLGPTIAM
-587 YESQNT
+587 YEPQNT

-603 SEMIRSII
+603 SEMIRNII
-611 LANFDAL
+611 LSNFDAL
-618 GDEELG
+618 GDEEMG

-667 ILAGSSMTQ
+667 ILAGSTMAQ

-685 SLESKVAKLASA
+685 SLEAKVAKLASA

-724 TAFLVRKSGS
+724 TAFLVKKSGG
-734 LEKGCRDMMKLIELI
+734 LDKGCRDMMKLIELV
-749 SKGSEFGPALDQVF
+749 SKGSEFGPALNQVF

>member
-1 MLGAEFERC
+1 
-10 YNCRMNRIIT
+10 
-20 AAFSLLFCVLSLA
+20 
-33 APLLAESGAGVTASP
+33 
-48 QEAFDKPNL
+48 
-57 LNAKELYRLAR
+57 
-68 ETMASGQLDASR
+68 MASGQLDDAR
-80 LFALRL
+80 LYALRL
-86 FFDGNRSQNLLNL
+86 YFDGNRSQNLLNL

-104 LQAGQPLLASE
+104 LQAGRPLLASE
-115 WLRKASALSLVNKV
+115 WLRKASSLSLVNKV

-144 PVDQTKL
+144 PVDQTRL

-156 EISDALPKLLDRLA
+156 EISEALPKLLDRIV
-170 NPKLHFESV
+170 NPKLHFDSV

-190 ALALSEEYEKKYPG
+190 ALALSEEYEKRYPG
-204 PQGSSL
+204 PDGSSL

-223 ALNLAEQGLAKEPH
+223 ALNIAEQNLAKSPYQ
-237 HPMLL
+237 PILL
-242 FVKAMVSDSHPGS
+242 FVKAMINDPHPAS
-255 SAGNYFRAL
+255 SAGSYFRAL
-264 YDIDQWNKATSLV
+264 YDIDQWNKCLSLV
-277 DQFSKSNPNSPDA
+277 EQFNKANPNSPDA
-290 YITQA
+290 FIAQA
-295 RIMLDLHKI
+295 RIMLELHKI

-332 MQRGE
+332 LQRE
-337 SDKASKRLARAFRR
+337 DTDKAAKRLARAFRR
-351 GYNMPSVSLA
+351 GYNLPSVSLS

-369 GRVNE
+369 GRTNE
-374 LNVILND
+374 LNVILSD
-381 AGNSRPFT
+381 AANSRPFT
-389 DPEAYPTYISL
+389 DPEAYPSYISL
-400 LLLSDRMPEARS
+400 LLLSDRMPDARAA
-412 VLDEWRSRSS
+412 LTEWRARSS
-422 ERSMICYLES
+422 ERSMYCYLES
-432 FYFFKTGDNQKALE
+432 FYHFKTGDNPKALE
-446 WLKKGFQQN
+446 WFRKGFQQN
-455 PNRLDMLKFLAGFPA
+455 PDRLDMLKFLSGFPA
-470 LGDDIKL
+470 LGDDSTL
-477 FAEINNRLAS
+477 FAEVNNRLAK
-487 ASFPGFME
+487 ASVPGFMP
-495 MPVPEST
+495 MPVPEKSNAT
-502 PATVL
+502 PL
-507 PQPGTVTAVTGAPA
+507 PQTCGNPVVAGSANGSAPVA
-521 NNSAQVSGDGMFQIT
+521 GDGMFQIT

-548 IASELGKMY
+548 IATELNRMY

-587 YESQNT
+587 YEPQNT

-603 SEMIRSII
+603 SEMIRNII
-611 LANFDAL
+611 LSNFDAL
-618 GDEELG
+618 GDEEMG

-645 ILIPEAKTNKDRTA
+645 ILIPEAKANKERTA

-667 ILAGSSMTQ
+667 ILAASPMAQ

-685 SLESKVAKLASA
+685 SLESRVAKLASA
-697 NMINSIFAEGYT
+697 NMLNSIFSEGYT

-724 TAFLVRKSGS
+724 VAYLIKKSGN
-734 LEKGCRDMMKLIELI
+734 LEKGCTEMMKLIELV
-749 SKGSEFGPALDQVF
+749 SKGSEFGAALNQVF

-774 TDAAYW
+774 IDAAYW

>member
-1 MLGAEFERC
+1 MKRHL
-10 YNCRMNRIIT
+10 T
-20 AAFSLLFCVLSLA
+20 AALCLILCFLTVSVYLSA
-33 APLLAESGAGVTASP
+33 QSAGSISASP

-57 LNAKELYRLAR
+57 LTAKELYRLAR
-68 ETMASGQLDASR
+68 ETMASGQLDAAR
-80 LFALRL
+80 LYALRL
-86 FFDGNRSQNLLNL
+86 YFDGNRSQNLLNL

-104 LQAGQPLLASE
+104 LQAGRPLLAAE
-115 WLRKASALSLVNKV
+115 WLRKASSLSLVNKV
-129 AQRYLSRLPSRPRPI
+129 AQRYLSRLPARPRPI

-151 ADHFA
+151 ADHFG
-156 EISDALPKLLDRLA
+156 EISEALPKLLERLA
-170 NPKLHFESV
+170 NPKLHFDSV
-179 MKAIERGQFYL
+179 MKAIERGQIYL

-204 PQGSSL
+204 PEGSSL

-223 ALNLAEQGLAKEPH
+223 ALNLVEQGLTKAPH
-237 HPMLL
+237 NPILL
-242 FVKAMVSDSHPGS
+242 FVKAMINDPHPGT

-264 YDIDQWNKATSLV
+264 YDVDQWNKALSLV
-277 DQFSKSNPNSPDA
+277 DQFSKANPNSPDA

-295 RIMLDLHKI
+295 RIMLELHKI

-332 MQRGE
+332 LQREE

-369 GRVNE
+369 GRANE

-381 AGNSRPFT
+381 AAASRPFT

-400 LLLSDRMPEARS
+400 LLLSDRMPEARNA
-412 VLDEWRSRSS
+412 LDEWRARSS

-432 FYFFKTGDNQKALE
+432 YYCFKTGDNIKALE
-446 WLKKGFQQN
+446 WLRKGFQQN

-470 LGDDIKL
+470 LGDDLAL

-487 ASFPGFME
+487 AAVPGFTA
-495 MPVPEST
+495 MPVPEVTNT
-502 PATVL
+502 PSPL
-507 PQPGTVTAVTGAPA
+507 PQSNPMAVQPVGVQAASGGSMP
-521 NNSAQVSGDGMFQIT
+521 VSGDGMFQIT

-548 IASELGKMY
+548 IASELAKMY

-587 YESQNT
+587 YEPQNT

-603 SEMIRSII
+603 SEMIRNII

-618 GDEELG
+618 SDEELG
-624 TLIEELPG
+624 TLIEEYPG

-645 ILIPEAKTNKDRTA
+645 ILIPEAKTNKDKTA

-667 ILAGSSMTQ
+667 ILAGSSTAQ
-676 RYRMLIAQK
+676 RYRMLVAQK

-697 NMINSIFAEGYT
+697 NMVNSIFAEGYT

-724 TAFLVRKSGS
+724 TAFLVKKSGN
-734 LEKGCRDMMKLIELI
+734 LEKGCRDMMKLIELV
-749 SKGSEFGPALDQVF
+749 SKGSEFGKALNEVF

>member
-1 MLGAEFERC
+1 MKRHL
-10 YNCRMNRIIT
+10 T
-20 AAFSLLFCVLSLA
+20 AALCLILCFLTVSVYLSA
-33 APLLAESGAGVTASP
+33 QSAGSISASP

-57 LNAKELYRLAR
+57 LTAKELYRLAR
-68 ETMASGQLDASR
+68 ETMASGQLDAAR
-80 LFALRL
+80 LYALRL
-86 FFDGNRSQNLLNL
+86 YFDGNRSQNLLNL

-104 LQAGQPLLASE
+104 LQAGRPLLAAE

-129 AQRYLSRLPSRPRPI
+129 AQRYLSRLPARPRPI

-151 ADHFA
+151 ADHFG
-156 EISDALPKLLDRLA
+156 EISEALPKLLERLA
-170 NPKLHFESV
+170 NPKLHFDSV
-179 MKAIERGQFYL
+179 MKAIERGQIYL

-204 PQGSSL
+204 PEGSSL

-223 ALNLAEQGLAKEPH
+223 ALNLVEQGLSKAPH
-237 HPMLL
+237 NPILL
-242 FVKAMVSDSHPGS
+242 FVKAMINDPHPGT

-264 YDIDQWNKATSLV
+264 YDVDQWNKALSLV
-277 DQFSKSNPNSPDA
+277 DQFSKANPNSPDA

-295 RIMLDLHKI
+295 RIMLELHKI

-319 GNPEIELLWVGYL
+319 GNPEIELFWVGYL
-332 MQRGE
+332 LQREE

-369 GRVNE
+369 GRANE

-381 AGNSRPFT
+381 AAASRPFT

-400 LLLSDRMPEARS
+400 LLLSDRMPEARNA
-412 VLDEWRSRSS
+412 LDEWRARSS

-432 FYFFKTGDNQKALE
+432 YYCFKTGDNIKALE
-446 WLKKGFQQN
+446 WLRKGFQQN

-470 LGDDIKL
+470 LGDDLAL

-487 ASFPGFME
+487 AAVPGFTA
-495 MPVPEST
+495 MPVPEVTNT
-502 PATVL
+502 PSPL
-507 PQPGTVTAVTGAPA
+507 PQSNPMAVQPVGVQAASGGSMP
-521 NNSAQVSGDGMFQIT
+521 VSGDGMFQIT

-548 IASELGKMY
+548 IASELAKMY

-587 YESQNT
+587 YEPQNT

-603 SEMIRSII
+603 SEMIRNII

-618 GDEELG
+618 SDEELG
-624 TLIEELPG
+624 TLIEEYPG

-645 ILIPEAKTNKDRTA
+645 ILIPEAKTNKDKTA

-667 ILAGSSMTQ
+667 ILAGSSTAQ
-676 RYRMLIAQK
+676 RYRMLVAQK

-697 NMINSIFAEGYT
+697 NMVNSIFAEGYT

-724 TAFLVRKSGS
+724 TAFLVKKSGN
-734 LEKGCRDMMKLIELI
+734 LEKGCRDMMKLIELV
-749 SKGSEFGPALDQVF
+749 SKGSEFGKALNEVF

>member
-1 MLGAEFERC
+1 MKRHL
-10 YNCRMNRIIT
+10 T
-20 AAFSLLFCVLSLA
+20 AAICLILCFLTVAASLSA
-33 APLLAESGAGVTASP
+33 QSAGSISASP

-57 LNAKELYRLAR
+57 LTAKELYRLAR
-68 ETMASGQLDASR
+68 ETMASGQLDAAR
-80 LFALRL
+80 LYALRL
-86 FFDGNRSQNLLNL
+86 YFDGNRSQNLLNL

-104 LQAGQPLLASE
+104 LQAGRPLLAAE

-129 AQRYLSRLPSRPRPI
+129 AQRYLSRLPARPRPI

-151 ADHFA
+151 ADHFG
-156 EISDALPKLLDRLA
+156 EISEALPKLLERLA
-170 NPKLHFESV
+170 NPKLHFDSV
-179 MKAIERGQFYL
+179 MKAIERGQIYL

-204 PQGSSL
+204 PEGSSL

-223 ALNLAEQGLAKEPH
+223 ALNLVEQGLTKAPH
-237 HPMLL
+237 NPILL
-242 FVKAMVSDSHPGS
+242 FVKAMINDPHPGT

-264 YDIDQWNKATSLV
+264 YDVDQWNKALSLV
-277 DQFSKSNPNSPDA
+277 DQFSKANPNSPDA

-295 RIMLDLHKI
+295 RIMLELHKI

-332 MQRGE
+332 LQREE

-369 GRVNE
+369 GRANE

-381 AGNSRPFT
+381 AAASRPFT

-400 LLLSDRMPEARS
+400 LLLSDRMPEARNA
-412 VLDEWRSRSS
+412 LDEWRARSS

-432 FYFFKTGDNQKALE
+432 YYCFKTGDNIKALE
-446 WLKKGFQQN
+446 WLRKGFQQN

-470 LGDDIKL
+470 LGDDLAL

-487 ASFPGFME
+487 AAVPGFTA
-495 MPVPEST
+495 MPVPEVTNT
-502 PATVL
+502 PSPL
-507 PQPGTVTAVTGAPA
+507 PQSNPMAVQPVGVQAASGGSMP
-521 NNSAQVSGDGMFQIT
+521 VSGDGMFQIT

-548 IASELGKMY
+548 IASELAKMY

-587 YESQNT
+587 YEPQNT

-603 SEMIRSII
+603 SEMIRNII

-618 GDEELG
+618 SDEELG
-624 TLIEELPG
+624 TLIEEYPG

-645 ILIPEAKTNKDRTA
+645 ILIPEAKTNKDKTA

-667 ILAGSSMTQ
+667 ILAGSSTAQ
-676 RYRMLIAQK
+676 RYRMLVAQK

-697 NMINSIFAEGYT
+697 NMVNSIFAEGYT

-724 TAFLVRKSGS
+724 TAFLVKKSGN
-734 LEKGCRDMMKLIELI
+734 LEKGCRDMMKLIELV
-749 SKGSEFGPALDQVF
+749 SKGSEFGKALNEVF

>member
-1 MLGAEFERC
+1 MLFVVLTVSASLMAQSAPGVAATAEE
-10 YNCRMNRIIT
+10 
-20 AAFSLLFCVLSLA
+20 AFS
-33 APLLAESGAGVTASP
+33 
-48 QEAFDKPNL
+48 KPNL
-57 LNAKELYRLAR
+57 LTAKDLYRLAR
-68 ETMASGQLDASR
+68 EAMASGQLDTSR
-80 LFALRL
+80 LYALRL

-104 LQAGQPLLASE
+104 LQAGRPLLASE
-115 WLRKASALSLVNKV
+115 WLRKASALTLTNKV
-129 AQRYLSRLPSRPRPI
+129 AQRYLSRLPTRPRPI
-144 PVDQTKL
+144 PVDPTKL
-151 ADHFA
+151 ADHFG
-156 EISDALPKLLDRLA
+156 EISDALPKLQERIA
-170 NPKLHFESV
+170 NPKLHFDSV
-179 MKAIERGQFYL
+179 MKAIERGQMYL

-204 PQGSSL
+204 PEGASL

-223 ALNLAEQGLAKEPH
+223 ALSIVEANLPKAPFNSL
-237 HPMLL
+237 LL
-242 FVKAMVSDSHPGS
+242 FVKAMIVDAHPGS

-264 YDIDQWNKATSLV
+264 YDIDQWNKALSLV
-277 DQFSKSNPNSPDA
+277 DQFSKANPNSPDA

-295 RIMLDLHKI
+295 RILLDLHKI

-319 GNPEIELLWVGYL
+319 GNPEIDLLWVGYL
-332 MQRGE
+332 LQRNE
-337 SDKASKRLARAFRR
+337 TDKASKRLARAFRR
-351 GYNMPSVSLA
+351 GYNMPSVNLA
-361 AGLFALQG
+361 AGLFAMQS

-374 LNVILND
+374 VNVILTD
-381 AGNSRPFT
+381 AASSRPFT

-400 LLLSDRMPEARS
+400 LLMTDKMPEARAA
-412 VLDEWRSRSS
+412 LNEWKARVS
-422 ERSMICYLES
+422 ERSMVCYLEA
-432 FYFFKTGDNQKALE
+432 FYFFKTGDNPQAIE
-446 WLKKGFQQN
+446 WLRKGFQAN
-455 PNRLDMLKFLAGFPA
+455 PNRLDILKFLAGFPA
-470 LGDDIKL
+470 LGDDLSL

-487 ASFPGFME
+487 ASFAGFTE
-495 MPVPEST
+495 MPVPEKT
-502 PATVL
+502 E
-507 PQPGTVTAVTGAPA
+507 VTALPKPGAPA
-521 NNSAQVSGDGMFQIT
+521 QPQQAAAATGAAVSGDGMFQIT
-536 LGPGLDPSGRTM
+536 LGAGIDPSGRTM
-548 IASELGKMY
+548 LASELGRMY

-564 GTLSVPIFVNFLSAE
+564 GTLSVPIFVNFISAE
-579 GLGPTIAL
+579 GLGPTIAM
-587 YESQNT
+587 YEPQNT
-593 ALTVT
+593 AITVT

-603 SEMIRSII
+603 SEMIRNIV

-618 GDEELG
+618 SDEELG

-645 ILIPEAKTNKDRTA
+645 ILIPEAKTSKDRTA

-667 ILAGSSMTQ
+667 ILAASSTSQ
-676 RYRMLIAQK
+676 RYRMLVAQK

-724 TAFLVRKSGS
+724 TAYLVKKSGG
-734 LEKGCRDMMKLIELI
+734 LDKGCRDMMKLIELV
-749 SKGSEFGPALDQVF
+749 SKGSEFAAALNQVF
-763 KISEADFEKSW
+763 KISEADFEKNW

>member
-1 MLGAEFERC
+1 MKRHF
-10 YNCRMNRIIT
+10 T
-20 AAFSLLFCVLSLA
+20 AALCLILYFLTVA
-33 APLLAESGAGVTASP
+33 AFLPAQSAGSISATP

-57 LNAKELYRLAR
+57 LTAKELYRLAR
-68 ETMASGQLDASR
+68 ETMASGQLDAAR
-80 LFALRL
+80 LYALRL
-86 FFDGNRSQNLLNL
+86 YFDGNRSQNLLNL

-104 LQAGQPLLASE
+104 LQAGRPLLAAE

-151 ADHFA
+151 ADHFG
-156 EISDALPKLLDRLA
+156 EISEALPKLLERLA
-170 NPKLHFESV
+170 NPKLHFDSV
-179 MKAIERGQFYL
+179 MKAIERGQIYL

-204 PQGSSL
+204 PEGSSL

-223 ALNLAEQGLAKEPH
+223 ALNLAEQGLAKAPH
-237 HPMLL
+237 NPILL
-242 FVKAMVSDSHPGS
+242 FVKAMINDPHPGT

-264 YDIDQWNKATSLV
+264 YDVDQWNKALSLV
-277 DQFSKSNPNSPDA
+277 DQFSKANPNSPDA

-295 RIMLDLHKI
+295 RIMLELHKI

-332 MQRGE
+332 LQREE

-369 GRVNE
+369 GRANE

-381 AGNSRPFT
+381 AAASRPFT

-400 LLLSDRMPEARS
+400 LLLGDRMPEARS
-412 VLDEWRSRSS
+412 ALDEWRARSS

-432 FYFFKTGDNQKALE
+432 FYNFKTGDNVKALE
-446 WLKKGFQQN
+446 WLRKGFQQN

-470 LGDDIKL
+470 LGDDVAL

-487 ASFPGFME
+487 AAVPGFAA
-495 MPVPEST
+495 MPVPEVTNT
-502 PATVL
+502 PSPL
-507 PQPGTVTAVTGAPA
+507 PQSNPMAVQPA
-521 NNSAQVSGDGMFQIT
+521 GVQIASGGSIPVSGDGMFQIT

-548 IASELGKMY
+548 IASELTKMY

-587 YESQNT
+587 YEPQNT

-603 SEMIRSII
+603 SEMIRNII

-624 TLIEELPG
+624 TLIEEYPG

-645 ILIPEAKTNKDRTA
+645 ILIPEAKTNKDKTA

-667 ILAGSSMTQ
+667 ILAGSSTAQ
-676 RYRMLIAQK
+676 RYRMLVAQK
-685 SLESKVAKLASA
+685 SLESKVAKLSSA
-697 NMINSIFAEGYT
+697 NMVNSIFAEGYT

-724 TAFLVRKSGS
+724 TAFLVKKSGN
-734 LEKGCRDMMKLIELI
+734 LENGCRDMMKLIELV
-749 SKGSEFGPALDQVF
+749 SKGSEFGKALNEVF

>member
-1 MLGAEFERC
+1 MKRHL
-10 YNCRMNRIIT
+10 T
-20 AAFSLLFCVLSLA
+20 AAICLILCFLTVAASLSA
-33 APLLAESGAGVTASP
+33 QSAGSISASP

-57 LNAKELYRLAR
+57 LTAKELYRLAR
-68 ETMASGQLDASR
+68 ETMASGQLDAAR
-80 LFALRL
+80 LYALRL
-86 FFDGNRSQNLLNL
+86 YFDGNRSQNLLNL

-104 LQAGQPLLASE
+104 LQAGRPLLAAE

-129 AQRYLSRLPSRPRPI
+129 AQRYLSRLPARPRPI

-151 ADHFA
+151 ADHFG
-156 EISDALPKLLDRLA
+156 EISEALPKLLERLA
-170 NPKLHFESV
+170 NPKLHFDSV
-179 MKAIERGQFYL
+179 MKAIERGQIYL

-204 PQGSSL
+204 PEGSSL

-223 ALNLAEQGLAKEPH
+223 ALNLVEQGLTKAPH
-237 HPMLL
+237 NPILL
-242 FVKAMVSDSHPGS
+242 FVKAMINDPHPGT

-264 YDIDQWNKATSLV
+264 YDVDQWNKALSLV
-277 DQFSKSNPNSPDA
+277 DQFSKANPNSPDA

-295 RIMLDLHKI
+295 RILLELHKI

-332 MQRGE
+332 LQREE

-369 GRVNE
+369 GRANE

-381 AGNSRPFT
+381 AAASRPFT

-400 LLLSDRMPEARS
+400 LLLSDRMPEARNA
-412 VLDEWRSRSS
+412 LDEWRARSS

-432 FYFFKTGDNQKALE
+432 YYCFKTGDNIKALE
-446 WLKKGFQQN
+446 WLRKGFQQN

-470 LGDDIKL
+470 LGDDLAL

-487 ASFPGFME
+487 AAVPGFTA
-495 MPVPEST
+495 MPVPEVTNT
-502 PATVL
+502 PSPL
-507 PQPGTVTAVTGAPA
+507 PQSNPMAVQPVGVQAASGGSMP
-521 NNSAQVSGDGMFQIT
+521 VSGDGMFQIT

-548 IASELGKMY
+548 IASELAKMY

-587 YESQNT
+587 YEPQNT

-603 SEMIRSII
+603 SEMIRNII

-618 GDEELG
+618 SDEELG
-624 TLIEELPG
+624 TLIEEYPG

-645 ILIPEAKTNKDRTA
+645 ILIPEAKTNKDKTA

-667 ILAGSSMTQ
+667 ILAGSSTAQ
-676 RYRMLIAQK
+676 RYRMLVAQK

-697 NMINSIFAEGYT
+697 NMVNSIFAEGYT

-724 TAFLVRKSGS
+724 TAFLVKKSGN
-734 LEKGCRDMMKLIELI
+734 LEKGCRDMMKLIELV
-749 SKGSEFGPALDQVF
+749 SKGSEFGKALNEVF

>member
-1 MLGAEFERC
+1 MKRHLKAVLCLILCFL
-10 YNCRMNRIIT
+10 T
-20 AAFSLLFCVLSLA
+20 VAASLPAQS
-33 APLLAESGAGVTASP
+33 AGSISASP

-57 LNAKELYRLAR
+57 LTAKELYRLAR
-68 ETMASGQLDASR
+68 ETMASGQLDAAR
-80 LFALRL
+80 LYALRL
-86 FFDGNRSQNLLNL
+86 YFDGNRSQNLLNL

-104 LQAGQPLLASE
+104 LQAGRPLLAAE

-129 AQRYLSRLPSRPRPI
+129 AQRYLSRLPARPRPI

-151 ADHFA
+151 ADHFG
-156 EISDALPKLLDRLA
+156 EISEALPKLLERLA

-179 MKAIERGQFYL
+179 MKAIERGQIYL

-204 PQGSSL
+204 PDGSSL

-223 ALNLAEQGLAKEPH
+223 ALNLVEQGLAKAPH
-237 HPMLL
+237 NPILL
-242 FVKAMVSDSHPGS
+242 FVKAMINDPHPGT
-255 SAGNYFRAL
+255 SAGSYFRAL
-264 YDIDQWNKATSLV
+264 YDVDQWNKALSLV
-277 DQFSKSNPNSPDA
+277 DQFSKANPNSPDA

-332 MQRGE
+332 LQREE

-351 GYNMPSVSLA
+351 GYNLPSVSLA

-369 GRVNE
+369 GRANE

-381 AGNSRPFT
+381 AAASRPFT

-400 LLLSDRMPEARS
+400 LLLSERMPEARS
-412 VLDEWRSRSS
+412 ALDEWRARSS

-432 FYFFKTGDNQKALE
+432 YYNFKTGDNLKALE
-446 WLKKGFQQN
+446 WLRKGFQQN

-470 LGDDIKL
+470 LGDDLAL

-487 ASFPGFME
+487 AAVPGFTA
-495 MPVPEST
+495 MPVPEVTNTAS
-502 PATVL
+502 PL
-507 PQPGTVTAVTGAPA
+507 PQSNPMAVQPTGAQAVSGGSMP
-521 NNSAQVSGDGMFQIT
+521 VSGDGMFQIT

-548 IASELGKMY
+548 IASELAKMY

-587 YESQNT
+587 YEPQNT

-603 SEMIRSII
+603 SEMIRNII

-618 GDEELG
+618 SDEELG
-624 TLIEELPG
+624 ILIEEYPG

-645 ILIPEAKTNKDRTA
+645 ILIPEAKTNKDKTA

-667 ILAGSSMTQ
+667 ILAGSSTAQ
-676 RYRMLIAQK
+676 RYRMLVAQK

-697 NMINSIFAEGYT
+697 NMVNSIFAEGYT

-724 TAFLVRKSGS
+724 TAFLVKKSGN
-734 LEKGCRDMMKLIELI
+734 LEKGCRDMMKLIELV
-749 SKGSEFGPALDQVF
+749 SKGSEFGPALNEVF

>member
-1 MLGAEFERC
+1 MKRHL
-10 YNCRMNRIIT
+10 T
-20 AAFSLLFCVLSLA
+20 AALCLILCFLTVSVYLSA
-33 APLLAESGAGVTASP
+33 QSAGSISASP

-57 LNAKELYRLAR
+57 LTAKELYRLAR
-68 ETMASGQLDASR
+68 ETMASGQLDAAR
-80 LFALRL
+80 LYALRL
-86 FFDGNRSQNLLNL
+86 YFDGNRSQNLLNL

-104 LQAGQPLLASE
+104 LQAGRPLLAAE
-115 WLRKASALSLVNKV
+115 WLRKASSLSLVNKV
-129 AQRYLSRLPSRPRPI
+129 AQRYLSRLPARPRPI

-151 ADHFA
+151 ADHFG
-156 EISDALPKLLDRLA
+156 EISEALPKLLERLA
-170 NPKLHFESV
+170 NPKLHFDSV
-179 MKAIERGQFYL
+179 MKAIERGQIYL

-204 PQGSSL
+204 PEGSSL

-223 ALNLAEQGLAKEPH
+223 ALNLVEQGLTKAPH
-237 HPMLL
+237 NPILL
-242 FVKAMVSDSHPGS
+242 FVKAMINDPHPGT

-264 YDIDQWNKATSLV
+264 YDVDQWNKALSLV
-277 DQFSKSNPNSPDA
+277 DQFSKANPNSPDA

-295 RIMLDLHKI
+295 RIMLELHKI

-332 MQRGE
+332 LQREE

-369 GRVNE
+369 GRANE

-381 AGNSRPFT
+381 AAASRPFT

-400 LLLSDRMPEARS
+400 LLLSDRMPEARNA
-412 VLDEWRSRSS
+412 LDEWRARSS

-432 FYFFKTGDNQKALE
+432 YYCFKTGDNIKALE
-446 WLKKGFQQN
+446 WLRKGFQQN
-455 PNRLDMLKFLAGFPA
+455 PNRRDLLKFLQGFPA
-470 LGDDIKL
+470 FGNFLAVSHK
-477 FAEINNRLAS
+477 INNRLAS
-487 ASFPGFME
+487 AAVPGFTA
-495 MPVPEST
+495 MPVPEVTNT
-502 PATVL
+502 PSPL
-507 PQPGTVTAVTGAPA
+507 PQSNPMAVQPVGVQAASGGSMP
-521 NNSAQVSGDGMFQIT
+521 VSGDGMFQIT

-548 IASELGKMY
+548 IASELAKMY

-587 YESQNT
+587 YEPQNT

-603 SEMIRSII
+603 SEMIRNII

-618 GDEELG
+618 SDEELG
-624 TLIEELPG
+624 TLIEEYPG

-637 ELTRLIIQ
+637 ELTRLIVQ
-645 ILIPEAKTNKDRTA
+645 ILIPEAKTNKDKTA

-667 ILAGSSMTQ
+667 ILAGSSTAQ
-676 RYRMLIAQK
+676 RYRMLVAQK

-697 NMINSIFAEGYT
+697 NMVNSIFAEGYT
-709 SPAVFETATA
+709 SPAVFETAPA
-719 QAYLM
+719 QAYPM
-724 TAFLVRKSGS
+724 TAVFVKKSGN
-734 LEKGCRDMMKLIELI
+734 LEKGCRDMMKLIELV
-749 SKGSEFGPALDQVF
+749 SKGSEFGKALNEVF

>member
-1 MLGAEFERC
+1 MKRHL
-10 YNCRMNRIIT
+10 T
-20 AAFSLLFCVLSLA
+20 AALCLILCFLTVAASLPAQSTGSISA
-33 APLLAESGAGVTASP
+33 TP

-57 LNAKELYRLAR
+57 LTAKELYRLAR
-68 ETMASGQLDASR
+68 ETMASGQLDAAR
-80 LFALRL
+80 LYALRL
-86 FFDGNRSQNLLNL
+86 YFDGNRSQNLLNL

-104 LQAGQPLLASE
+104 LQAGRPLLAAE
-115 WLRKASALSLVNKV
+115 WLRKASSLSLVNKV
-129 AQRYLSRLPSRPRPI
+129 AQRYLSRLPARPRPI

-151 ADHFA
+151 ADHFG
-156 EISDALPKLLDRLA
+156 EISEALPKLLERLA
-170 NPKLHFESV
+170 NPKLHFDSV
-179 MKAIERGQFYL
+179 MKAIERGQIYL

-204 PQGSSL
+204 PEGSSL

-223 ALNLAEQGLAKEPH
+223 ALNLAEQGLAKAPH
-237 HPMLL
+237 NPILL
-242 FVKAMVSDSHPGS
+242 FVKAMINDPHPGT

-264 YDIDQWNKATSLV
+264 YDVDQWNKALSLV
-277 DQFSKSNPNSPDA
+277 DQFSKANPNSPDA

-295 RIMLDLHKI
+295 RIMLELHKI

-332 MQRGE
+332 LQREE

-369 GRVNE
+369 GRANE

-381 AGNSRPFT
+381 AAASRPFT

-400 LLLSDRMPEARS
+400 LLLGDRMPEARS
-412 VLDEWRSRSS
+412 ALDEWRARSS

-432 FYFFKTGDNQKALE
+432 FYNFKTGDNAKAVE
-446 WLKKGFQQN
+446 WLRKGFQQN

-470 LGDDIKL
+470 LGDDVAL

-487 ASFPGFME
+487 AAVPGFSA
-495 MPVPEST
+495 MPVPEVTNT
-502 PATVL
+502 PSPL
-507 PQPGTVTAVTGAPA
+507 PQSNPMAVQPVGVQAASSGSMP
-521 NNSAQVSGDGMFQIT
+521 VSGDGMFQIT

-548 IASELGKMY
+548 IASELAKMY

-587 YESQNT
+587 YEPQNT

-603 SEMIRSII
+603 SEMIRNII

-624 TLIEELPG
+624 TLIEEYPG

-645 ILIPEAKTNKDRTA
+645 ILIPEAKTNKDKTA

-667 ILAGSSMTQ
+667 ILAGSSTAQ
-676 RYRMLIAQK
+676 RYRMLVAQK

-697 NMINSIFAEGYT
+697 NMVNSIFAEGYT

-724 TAFLVRKSGS
+724 TAFLVKKSGG
-734 LEKGCRDMMKLIELI
+734 LEKGCRDMMKLIELV
-749 SKGSEFGPALDQVF
+749 SKGSEFGKALNEVF
-763 KISEADFEKSW
+763 KINEADFEKSW

>member
-1 MLGAEFERC
+1 MKRHLR
-10 YNCRMNRIIT
+10 
-20 AAFSLLFCVLSLA
+20 AALCLILCFLA
-33 APLLAESGAGVTASP
+33 FTASLSAQPAGNISATP

-57 LNAKELYRLAR
+57 LTAKELYRLAR
-68 ETMASGQLDASR
+68 ETMASGQLDAAR
-80 LFALRL
+80 LYALRL
-86 FFDGNRSQNLLNL
+86 YFDGNRSQNLLNL

-104 LQAGQPLLASE
+104 LQAGRPMLASE

-129 AQRYLSRLPSRPRPI
+129 AQRYLSRLPARPRPI

-151 ADHFA
+151 ADHFG
-156 EISDALPKLLDRLA
+156 EISEALPKLLERLA
-170 NPKLHFESV
+170 NPKLHFDSV
-179 MKAIERGQFYL
+179 MKAIERGQIYL

-204 PQGSSL
+204 PEGSSL

-223 ALNLAEQGLAKEPH
+223 ALNLAEQGLAKAPH
-237 HPMLL
+237 NPILL
-242 FVKAMVSDSHPGS
+242 FVKAMINDPHPGT

-264 YDIDQWNKATSLV
+264 YDVDQWNKALSLV
-277 DQFSKSNPNSPDA
+277 DQFSKANPTSPDA

-295 RIMLDLHKI
+295 RIMLELHKI

-332 MQRGE
+332 LQREE

-351 GYNMPSVSLA
+351 GYNLPSVSLA

-369 GRVNE
+369 GRANE

-381 AGNSRPFT
+381 AAASRPFT

-400 LLLSDRMPEARS
+400 LLLSDRMPEARTA
-412 VLDEWRSRSS
+412 LDEWRARSS

-432 FYFFKTGDNQKALE
+432 FYHFKTGDNVKALE
-446 WLKKGFQQN
+446 WLRKGFQQN

-470 LGDDIKL
+470 LGDDIAL

-487 ASFPGFME
+487 AGIPGFTA
-495 MPVPEST
+495 MPVPEVTNS
-502 PATVL
+502 PSPL
-507 PQPGTVTAVTGAPA
+507 PQSNPMAVQPVGVQAASGGSMP
-521 NNSAQVSGDGMFQIT
+521 VSGDGMFQIT

-548 IASELGKMY
+548 IASELTKMY

-587 YESQNT
+587 YEPQNT

-603 SEMIRSII
+603 SEMIRNII
-611 LANFDAL
+611 LANFDSL

-624 TLIEELPG
+624 TLIEEYPG

-645 ILIPEAKTNKDRTA
+645 ILIPEAKTNKDKTA

-667 ILAGSSMTQ
+667 ILAGSSTAQ
-676 RYRMLIAQK
+676 RYRMLVAQK

-697 NMINSIFAEGYT
+697 NMVNSIFAEGYT

-724 TAFLVRKSGS
+724 TAFLVKKSGN
-734 LEKGCRDMMKLIELI
+734 LEKGCRDMMKLIELV
-749 SKGSEFGPALDQVF
+749 SKGSEFGTALNEVF